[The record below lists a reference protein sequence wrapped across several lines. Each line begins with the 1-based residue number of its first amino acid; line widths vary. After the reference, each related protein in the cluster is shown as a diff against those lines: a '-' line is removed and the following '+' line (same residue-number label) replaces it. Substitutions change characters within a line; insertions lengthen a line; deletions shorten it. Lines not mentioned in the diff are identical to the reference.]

1 MKILHIPTYWT
12 ADQAETI
19 HNFLGQVQAAV
30 WQEYHEAIQGEYKEI
45 KECQMQLFEDFK
57 GDDIEF

>member
-1 MKILHIPTYWT
+1 MKILRIPTYWT

-30 WQEYHEAIQGEYKEI
+30 WQEYHEAIQGEHKES

-57 GDDIEF
+57 DDDIEF